1 MLSNLTWEMLVQKK
15 FGLKTFLLKNI
26 LSLLQSNS
34 KTDQE
39 KKSFLKILFF
49 EGTPIP

>member
-1 MLSNLTWEMLVQKK
+1 MLSSLRNVSAKEHKQKRLV
-15 FGLKTFLLKNI
+15 FGLKIFLLKNI

-39 KKSFLKILFF
+39 KNSFLKILSF
-49 EGTPIP
+49 